1 MGLLFLWV
9 LLLLSFYG
17 RELVLVQAEGGVE
30 RETIE
35 MLFRVLS
42 PECRDE
48 MDAALVQPDADMSDE
63 CKREIEIS
71 LDKSLYAKHE
81 EKEEQEKGGSSKS
94 KDGSKGK
101 ESSSASK
108 KDDGTT
114 AVMMYVGGFI
124 ALFFVSVSV
133 YIYIFNASMPKDSYK
148 SPRKLSKKQRQKGMR

>member
-1 MGLLFLWV
+1 MT
-9 LLLLSFYG
+9 SFFTRNMRG
-17 RELVLVQAEGGVE
+17 
-30 RETIE
+30 
-35 MLFRVLS
+35 
-42 PECRDE
+42 
-48 MDAALVQPDADMSDE
+48 
-63 CKREIEIS
+63 
-71 LDKSLYAKHE
+71 
-81 EKEEQEKGGSSKS
+81 KS